1 MSQSLA
7 SAKKRRA
14 PIQNEPLKP
23 NSSQNTSS
31 NPSYNSTTQPGLT
44 LPQVIHIID
53 KRLTSLEK
61 FALEQK
67 EYNQQSIGQS
77 QYQSQN
83 QYQSQ
88 YKYQPDIDPIPEEY
102 NGDDQSSVIPSNIKE
117 VVEEFDKRYDMLAE
131 EIVNLKNIVL
141 SLQSYT
147 MEVNKTLME
156 ERGRIYD
163 EIEKQNMENH
173 ED

>member
-14 PIQNEPLKP
+14 PVQTEPVKSNP
-23 NSSQNTSS
+23 QQNTST
-31 NPSYNSTTQPGLT
+31 NASYNATTQPGLT
-44 LPQVIHIID
+44 LPQVIHLID

-67 EYNQQSIGQS
+67 EYNQQSS
-77 QYQSQN
+77 EQYH
-83 QYQSQ
+83 YQQ
-88 YKYQPDIDPIPEEY
+88 DAGEA
-102 NGDDQSSVIPSNIKE
+102 NGDYDEDDQAVPLPTNIKE

-141 SLQSYT
+141 TLQSYT

-163 EIEKQNMENH
+163 EIEKRGTLEN
-173 ED
+173 

>member
-1 MSQSLA
+1 MIILLVNNIERVLYINKYNIMSQSLA

-14 PIQNEPLKP
+14 PAQTEPIP
-23 NSSQNTSS
+23 VSNGSSSQ
-31 NPSYNSTTQPGLT
+31 TQSGLT

-53 KRLTSLEK
+53 KRLT
-61 FALEQK
+61 ALEQFTK
-67 EYNQQSIGQS
+67 HQSPL
-77 QYQSQN
+77 QYDN
-83 QYQSQ
+83 EEN
-88 YKYQPDIDPIPEEY
+88 DIELQTDAPT
-102 NGDDQSSVIPSNIKE
+102 NIKE
-117 VVEEFDKRYDMLAE
+117 VVEEFDKRYDILAE

-163 EIEKQNMENH
+163 EIEKNQHNDENNI
-173 ED
+173 

>member
-14 PIQNEPLKP
+14 PIQSEPLKSIP
-23 NSSQNTSS
+23 TQNSNI
-31 NPSYNSTTQPGLT
+31 NPAYNATTQPGLT

-61 FALEQK
+61 FASEQK
-67 EYNQQSIGQS
+67 EYNQQSIGQY
-77 QYQSQN
+77 QYQ
-83 QYQSQ
+83 YQASL
-88 YKYQPDIDPIPEEY
+88 D
-102 NGDDQSSVIPSNIKE
+102 NGVAVEDSNDDEQASSVPTNIKE

-163 EIEKQNMENH
+163 EIEKQNQPSN
-173 ED
+173 

>member
-1 MSQSLA
+1 MSNSLA

-14 PIQNEPLKP
+14 PIQSEPI
-23 NSSQNTSS
+23 NSNQSPATNI
-31 NPSYNSTTQPGLT
+31 YNSTSQPGLT
-44 LPQVIHIID
+44 LPQVIQIID
-53 KRLTSLEK
+53 RRLTSLER

-67 EYNQQSIGQS
+67 ETTKQLQSS
-77 QYQSQN
+77 TEFQN
-83 QYQSQ
+83 NNEYVNENDETS
-88 YKYQPDIDPIPEEY
+88 PIPT
-102 NGDDQSSVIPSNIKE
+102 NIKE

-163 EIEKQNMENH
+163 EMEKQAAPCEN
-173 ED
+173 EN

>member
-14 PIQNEPLKP
+14 PIQTEPVKT
-23 NSSQNTSS
+23 NSLQNTSS
-31 NPSYNSTTQPGLT
+31 IPTYNSTTQPGLT

-61 FALEQK
+61 FASEQK
-67 EYNQQSIGQS
+67 EYNQQSMGQYM
-77 QYQSQN
+77 QDN
-83 QYQSQ
+83 GEGN
-88 YKYQPDIDPIPEEY
+88 EEY
-102 NGDDQSSVIPSNIKE
+102 NGDEQAVPVPTNIKD

-163 EIEKQNMENH
+163 EIEKQNHPEN
-173 ED
+173 

>member
-14 PIQNEPLKP
+14 PIQQPEPIP
-23 NSSQNTSS
+23 TSTSTPSQN
-31 NPSYNSTTQPGLT
+31 QPGLT

-53 KRLTSLEK
+53 KRLT
-61 FALEQK
+61 ALEQFTR
-67 EYNQQSIGQS
+67 EHQS
-77 QYQSQN
+77 QI
-83 QYQSQ
+83 QYDESS
-88 YKYQPDIDPIPEEY
+88 
-102 NGDDQSSVIPSNIKE
+102 NGIQQDVPTNMKE
-117 VVEEFDKRYDMLAE
+117 LVEEFDKRYDMLAE

-163 EIEKQNMENH
+163 EIEKNQHNE
-173 ED
+173 

>member
-14 PIQNEPLKP
+14 PIQSEPLKP
-23 NSSQNTSS
+23 NQPPQGSNSTSS
-31 NPSYNSTTQPGLT
+31 NYNATTQSGLT
-44 LPQVIHIID
+44 LPQVIHLID
-53 KRLTSLEK
+53 KRLTSLEH
-61 FALEQK
+61 FASEQK
-67 EYNQQSIGQS
+67 AINGQINGQPQEDYN
-77 QYQSQN
+77 
-83 QYQSQ
+83 
-88 YKYQPDIDPIPEEY
+88 EE
-102 NGDDQSSVIPSNIKE
+102 GPSSPLLTNIKE
-117 VVEEFDKRYDMLAE
+117 VVDEFDKRYDMLAE

-163 EIEKQNMENH
+163 EIEKQNHPDSQEH
-173 ED
+173 

>member
-14 PIQNEPLKP
+14 PIQSEPIPTP
-23 NSSQNTSS
+23 NGSSAQK
-31 NPSYNSTTQPGLT
+31 QPGLT

-53 KRLTSLEK
+53 KRLT
-61 FALEQK
+61 ALEQFTK
-67 EYNQQSIGQS
+67 EHQFSS
-77 QYQSQN
+77 PQYEESNEVQ
-83 QYQSQ
+83 
-88 YKYQPDIDPIPEEY
+88 QPDVPA
-102 NGDDQSSVIPSNIKE
+102 NIKE

-163 EIEKQNMENH
+163 EIEKNQNNQENQH
-173 ED
+173 SSE

>member
-7 SAKKRRA
+7 SAKKRRS
-14 PIQNEPLKP
+14 PIQSEPVNIP
-23 NSSQNTSS
+23 NGPSSQN
-31 NPSYNSTTQPGLT
+31 QAGLT

-53 KRLTSLEK
+53 KRLT
-61 FALEQK
+61 ALEQRPIAQPQYYT
-67 EYNQQSIGQS
+67 ESSNQQNNNNSELQS
-77 QYQSQN
+77 
-83 QYQSQ
+83 
-88 YKYQPDIDPIPEEY
+88 DIPT
-102 NGDDQSSVIPSNIKE
+102 NIKE
-117 VVEEFDKRYDMLAE
+117 LVEEFDKRYDMLAE

-163 EIEKQNMENH
+163 EIEKNQENH
-173 ED
+173 QSSE

>member
-14 PIQNEPLKP
+14 PIQSEPLKSIP
-23 NSSQNTSS
+23 TQNSNI
-31 NPSYNSTTQPGLT
+31 NPVYNATTQSGLT

-67 EYNQQSIGQS
+67 EINQQSNIQ
-77 QYQSQN
+77 QYQ
-83 QYQSQ
+83 YQGSS
-88 YKYQPDIDPIPEEY
+88 D
-102 NGDDQSSVIPSNIKE
+102 NGVAGEDSNDDEQLSSVPTNIKE

-131 EIVNLKNIVL
+131 EIVNLKNN
-141 SLQSYT
+141 
-147 MEVNKTLME
+147 VNA
-156 ERGRIYD
+156 
-163 EIEKQNMENH
+163 IE
-173 ED
+173 

>member
-14 PIQNEPLKP
+14 PVQSEPIP
-23 NSSQNTSS
+23 NPTSSTSQN
-31 NPSYNSTTQPGLT
+31 QPGLT

-53 KRLTSLEK
+53 QRLT
-61 FALEQK
+61 ALEQFTRNNK
-67 EYNQQSIGQS
+67 LSSQLSSQTYNDSSNDVPQE
-77 QYQSQN
+77 
-83 QYQSQ
+83 
-88 YKYQPDIDPIPEEY
+88 IPT
-102 NGDDQSSVIPSNIKE
+102 NIKE

-163 EIEKQNMENH
+163 EIEKTQHNQENH
-173 ED
+173 DSNE

>member
-14 PIQNEPLKP
+14 PIQQPEPIP
-23 NSSQNTSS
+23 TSTSTPSQN
-31 NPSYNSTTQPGLT
+31 QPGLT

-53 KRLTSLEK
+53 KRLT
-61 FALEQK
+61 ALEQFTK
-67 EYNQQSIGQS
+67 EHQS
-77 QYQSQN
+77 QIQYSSQ
-83 QYQSQ
+83 QY
-88 YKYQPDIDPIPEEY
+88 DE
-102 NGDDQSSVIPSNIKE
+102 SSNEIQQDVPTNMKE
-117 VVEEFDKRYDMLAE
+117 LVEEFDKRYDMLAE

-163 EIEKQNMENH
+163 EIEKNQHNE
-173 ED
+173 